1 MPAMIEK
8 PQINKN
14 CDTDVETVFETKGKS
29 FDFGKKFFFK
39 KGKKWIPFVSK
50 VG

>member
-1 MPAMIEK
+1 MIEK

-14 CDTDVETVFETKGKS
+14 CDTDVETAFETKGKS

-39 KGKKWIPFVSK
+39 KGKNWIPFVSK